1 MPPAV
6 KLLWLCQAQISSA
19 VSRTGTERVEF
30 TYDTVRHPE
39 MATDII
45 NQVVKR
51 CFDFGIRSRLP
62 KANYVRCPKRQTIAT
77 HKQSTHTVTLVHWC
91 DIGLGEAECNFITC
105 NMQRE
110 TRTRLRTF
118 SLLSPLLFGLC
129 LGPESIGGGDPARMS
144 LRPTLI
150 GCEALQWE
158 ALNLLGMVTYH
169 LGFVLAAVA
178 ALKER
183 VNIIEFYLLNLLYLE
198 QEYLMSLNKYLPDQ
212 LRFVYLFFHY
222 NLG

>member
-1 MPPAV
+1 MPLAV
-6 KLLWLCQAQISSA
+6 KLLWLWQAQISSA
-19 VSRTGTERVEF
+19 VARTGTERVEF
-30 TYDTVRHPE
+30 TYETIRHPE
-39 MATDII
+39 MDTDII
-45 NQVVKR
+45 NQLVKR

-77 HKQSTHTVTLVHWC
+77 HTHTNTHTVTLVHSC

-129 LGPESIGGGDPARMS
+129 LGPESIGNPVRMS

-150 GCEALQWE
+150 GCEALQ
-158 ALNLLGMVTYH
+158 
-169 LGFVLAAVA
+169 
-178 ALKER
+178 
-183 VNIIEFYLLNLLYLE
+183 
-198 QEYLMSLNKYLPDQ
+198 
-212 LRFVYLFFHY
+212 
-222 NLG
+222 

>member
-1 MPPAV
+1 MPLFASG
-6 KLLWLCQAQISSA
+6 CQTVVALPGPNFECSFQNGNG
-19 VSRTGTERVEF
+19 TGWV
-30 TYDTVRHPE
+30 YIRHPE

-62 KANYVRCPKRQTIAT
+62 KANYVSCPKRQTIAT

-118 SLLSPLLFGLC
+118 SLLSPLLFELC

-178 ALKER
+178 TLKER
-183 VNIIEFYLLNLLYLE
+183 VDWIVKL
-198 QEYLMSLNKYLPDQ
+198 
-212 LRFVYLFFHY
+212 FV
-222 NLG
+222 